1 MEAEGKKKRLPQS
14 EDSPPQLSIK
24 LPKLSD
30 LPNTSKQ
37 WSDAELPID
46 ILLLTVEDCEFLSCL
61 AYLDNSF
68 KSYRKEIGPVYYGA
82 MGKGDQGKLKVAI
95 IKCSKGSVVPGGSVT
110 VLKNAVRIL
119 RPKAVFSVGA
129 CSGLTPVK
137 AKLGD
142 IIVSSKLTTPAFKTP
157 VSRDIGKLIRY
168 AADGWIPP
176 LEKSDEREVKV
187 HSEGDILSYPQA
199 GGVGW
204 SFEDIIQQYS
214 EALAVDTE
222 GEGESLIIFLPS
234 CCVWQSQIFPCDLLQ
249 QLKRPLIEL
258 HKGHRAQY
266 WSSFPLSFPPLPPNV
281 DCFFFGGGA

>member
-1 MEAEGKKKRLPQS
+1 MFPVLISSFSLRILCLGVEAEGKKKRLPHS
-14 EDSPPQLSIK
+14 EDRPPRLSIK

-46 ILLLTVEDCEFLSCL
+46 ILLLTVEDCEFLSCF

-68 KSYRKEIGPVYYGA
+68 KSYRKEIGPVYFGA
-82 MGKGDQGKLKVAI
+82 MGKGDQEKLKVAI

-110 VLKNAVRIL
+110 VLKNAVRML

-129 CSGLTPVK
+129 CSGLTPEK

-157 VSRDIGKLIRY
+157 VSRDIGKLIRH

-176 LEKSDEREVKV
+176 LETESDEREVKV

-199 GGVGW
+199 AGVGR
-204 SFEDIIQQYS
+204 SFEDIIQQCP
-214 EALAVDTE
+214 EAFAVETE
-222 GEGESLIIFLPS
+222 GEGESLIIFLPLVV
-234 CCVWQSQIFPCDLLQ
+234 CGNVKYF
-249 QLKRPLIEL
+249 
-258 HKGHRAQY
+258 RA
-266 WSSFPLSFPPLPPNV
+266 
-281 DCFFFGGGA
+281 AAI